1 MSESETIITAALT
14 GGVHD
19 KSYNEALPEQPDEII
34 EAALA
39 AREAGAAIVHCHAR
53 MPNGDR
59 TCDPDIFREIHEG
72 ITSKSDVIVQLTTG
86 GGLGLSVEERMG
98 AIALEPEMAS
108 LNMGLMN
115 FIFQGKEHYFANM
128 RSDIEEF
135 AGEMKDRG
143 IRPEC
148 EVYNISMIDEVA
160 HLIDKGLLEA
170 PYVINFVLDTPAQG
184 GLAGTAE
191 NLVDMHRR
199 LRDQLD
205 MDDTRV
211 NVTSCGTTQ
220 NPMTATAMAM
230 GLNVRVGMED
240 CIFYREKELVETNAQ
255 LVSRTVRIAEELNV
269 EPASPGRARELLGI
283 G

>member
-1 MSESETIITAALT
+1 MSEGEVIITAALT

-19 KSYNEALPEQPDEII
+19 KSYNENLPEQPDEVI
-34 EAALA
+34 EHALA

-53 MPNGDR
+53 MPDGSR
-59 TCDPDIFREIHEG
+59 TCDPDIFKEIHDG
-72 ITSKSDVIVQLTTG
+72 ITAKSDLIVQLTTG

-98 AIALEPEMAS
+98 AIWLEPEMAS

-128 RSDIEEF
+128 RSDIENF
-135 AGEMKDRG
+135 AKEMKDRG

-148 EVYNISMIDEVA
+148 EVYNISMIDEVE
-160 HLIDKGLLEA
+160 HLVNEGLLEA
-170 PYVINFVLDTPAQG
+170 PHVINFVLDTPSQG
-184 GLAGTAE
+184 GLTGTAD
-191 NLVDMHRR
+191 NLVEMNRR
-199 LRDQLD
+199 VRERFD
-205 MDDTRV
+205 MDDVRV

-230 GLNVRVGMED
+230 GLNIRVGMED
-240 CIFYREKELVETNAQ
+240 CIFYRKKELVEDNAQ
-255 LVSRTVRIAEELNV
+255 LVSRAVRIANELNL
-269 EPASPGRARELLGI
+269 EPTTPDRARELLAI